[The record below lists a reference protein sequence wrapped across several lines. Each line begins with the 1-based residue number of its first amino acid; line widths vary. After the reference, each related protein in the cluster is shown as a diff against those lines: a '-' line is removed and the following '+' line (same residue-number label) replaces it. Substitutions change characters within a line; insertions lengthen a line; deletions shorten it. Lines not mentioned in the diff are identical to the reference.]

1 MDRGQGL
8 GRGEQ
13 PLHTKE
19 KALRVQLLAP
29 IGPTHPGRIV
39 VADADQDSLGDL
51 TPQFAAAAHL
61 IHQAGS
67 QALQAV
73 APHAQVVHD
82 WAVGSPH
89 PLAPQ
94 PFTPAPLAGI
104 APALHAAI
112 AKHHQLLGTGH
123 HHGRSRGV
131 GGEHGR

>member
-13 PLHTKE
+13 LLQTKE
-19 KALRVQLLAP
+19 KALRVQLLP
-29 IGPTHPGRIV
+29 TIGPPHPGRIV
-39 VADADQDSLGDL
+39 VADADQDSLGAL
-51 TPQFAAAAHL
+51 TPQFSAAAHL
-61 IHQAGS
+61 IHQAGR
-67 QALQAV
+67 QAFQAIT
-73 APHAQVVHD
+73 PHAQVVQN

-94 PFTPAPLAGI
+94 PFTPAPLEGI
-104 APALHAAI
+104 PPALDAAI